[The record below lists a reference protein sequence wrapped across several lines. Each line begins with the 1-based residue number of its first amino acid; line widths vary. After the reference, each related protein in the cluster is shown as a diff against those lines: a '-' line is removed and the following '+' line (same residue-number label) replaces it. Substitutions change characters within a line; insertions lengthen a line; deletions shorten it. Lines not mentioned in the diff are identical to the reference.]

1 MERKLDVI
9 VIRTDVQFSA
19 DEKKAINT
27 LLSIY
32 KDKKGYEVKEFES
45 KTIVFKT
52 VKEG

>member
-1 MERKLDVI
+1 MERKIDLI
-9 VIRTDVQFSA
+9 VIRTDIQTTA

-27 LLSIY
+27 LLSLY
-32 KDKKGYEVKEFES
+32 KDKKGYEVRTDES